1 MCTHAPML
9 LPTLALQGVSAC
21 TYKTSLPLEAGTVR
35 GHIANFLLVFLFLTQ
50 TQEQWSCSQM
60 RSKAVGAPGTCS
72 CVVSPLH
79 VVLGELLFIL
89 NPDGSVHCTQPA
101 YKVPGP

>member
-1 MCTHAPML
+1 MCTHALML

-21 TYKTSLPLEAGTVR
+21 AYQTSLPLETGTVR
-35 GHIANFLLVFLFLTQ
+35 GHIPNFLLVFLFLTQ
-50 TQEQWSCSQM
+50 TQKQLSCSQM

-79 VVLGELLFIL
+79 VVLGEFLFIL
-89 NPDGSVHCTQPA
+89 NPNGSVHCTQPA
-101 YKVPGP
+101 